1 MRKAAAVAALAAA
14 GAVGFH
20 PVAAR
25 AEWASAAA
33 PALASPSPAADAL
46 VRPLHLVDDP
56 GTIYAPLEPP
66 RPNTGV
72 NQGGLHLSLT
82 ISYLTDYVYRGIDRS
97 EVGGIDP
104 AETARGKRVAE
115 DAPNLQFDG
124 KLTFDLGKLPHPFVG
139 VFINVFDDD
148 PVSRFQEIRPYFG
161 LDWTVK
167 PLTLTA
173 GWQAYI
179 FPERDDFNT
188 AEVFA
193 SVAVNDSVLFG
204 TDAPILS
211 PYVYAAYDHDRY
223 NGFYF
228 EAGVK
233 HDFPIEDTGVVLTA
247 LADAAFVGGNGSFT
261 RQKND
266 DTGFQHYDVGLVGS
280 YSLNTVLN
288 VSRRYGEYKLKGY
301 LYYTDGLERNLRADT
316 QLWGGVGI
324 TLEY

>member
-1 MRKAAAVAALAAA
+1 MRNAAAVAALAAA
-14 GAVGFH
+14 AGLIGFY

-25 AEWASAAA
+25 AEPSTAASSTLA
-33 PALASPSPAADAL
+33 PPAADAL
-46 VRPLHLVDDP
+46 ARPLHLVDDP

-72 NQGGLHLSLT
+72 NRGGLHLSLT
-82 ISYLTDYVYRGIDRS
+82 VSYLTDYVYRGIDRS

-104 AETARGKRVAE
+104 AETAGGKRVEE

-124 KLTFDLGKLPHPFVG
+124 QLTFDLGKLPHPFVG
-139 VFINVFDDD
+139 VFVNVFDDD
-148 PVSRFQEIRPYFG
+148 PISRFQEVRPYFG
-161 LDWTVK
+161 LEWTIK

-173 GWQAYI
+173 GWQTYI

-188 AEVFA
+188 AEAFA
-193 SVAVNDSVLFG
+193 KVQVDDSILFG
-204 TDAPILS
+204 TDRPILS
-211 PYVYAAYDHDRY
+211 PYVYGAYDHDLY
-223 NGFYF
+223 DGFYV

-233 HDFPIEDTGVVLTA
+233 HDFPIEDTGIVLTA
-247 LADAAFVGGNGSFT
+247 VADVAFVAGNGAFT
-261 RQKND
+261 RRGND

-301 LYYTDGLERNLRADT
+301 LFYTDGLADNLRADT
-316 QLWGGVGI
+316 QLWGGVGL